1 MAKFTSPLGLVT
13 GGYGNL
19 ITYKVKEENRVRSKP
34 TEYHDA
40 NTPEQQNSRRR
51 LIIVNKFYSRLKD
64 TPIIEIWRIAA
75 IPTPSDRYT
84 LFRKINTNVFLP
96 NGKIGDFS
104 NLHLAKGELPQV
116 HDMQMEMD
124 TEDNIT
130 LTWTNHIEH
139 TTSRDNDTLGVIA
152 LYGHRTFSPKLLEGI
167 AATRKDEKAVF
178 HADRKQGVPLHL
190 YCFFGSPE
198 KDAYSD
204 DRYFKVIFR

>member
-1 MAKFTSPLGLVT
+1 M
-13 GGYGNL
+13 

-34 TEYHDA
+34 LEYHDA
-40 NTPEQQNSRRR
+40 NTLEQQNSRRR
-51 LIIVNKFYSRLKD
+51 LRVVNEFYSRLKD

-96 NGKIGDFS
+96 DGKIGDFS
-104 NLHLAKGELPQV
+104 SLHLAKGTLPQALN
-116 HDMQMEMD
+116 MQMEID

-139 TTSRDNDTLGVIA
+139 TTCRDNDTLGIIA
-152 LYGHRTFSPKLLEGI
+152 LYDHLSFSPGLLEDI
-167 AATRKDEKAVF
+167 AATRKDEKTVF
-178 HADRKQGVPLHL
+178 HVDRKKGVPLHL

-204 DRYFKVIFR
+204 DRYFKVTFE